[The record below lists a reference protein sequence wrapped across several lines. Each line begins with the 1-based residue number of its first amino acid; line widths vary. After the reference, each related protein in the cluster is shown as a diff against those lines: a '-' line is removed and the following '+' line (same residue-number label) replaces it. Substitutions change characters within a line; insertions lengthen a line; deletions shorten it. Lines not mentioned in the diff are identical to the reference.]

1 VRKLL
6 WATARVLVI
15 TAVLAML
22 GLSALLFTARAIVR
36 PAPGDWATTLRV
48 GPLKMDVGVAAL
60 VQWGST
66 PWVARQL
73 HGHILP
79 TRLGQVR
86 LAWDEASQQLQ
97 LHCQPCTLRSSSWG
111 GEPIRLQD
119 ARMTLRRNAT
129 ELRGTLQS
137 GAISATWHG
146 TLRPSGIT
154 LHIEVPTSPVADGYA
169 LFANAIPEV
178 ATAQIDGTFTLKAT
192 LELPSKKLNV
202 QPRLD
207 GMAVSG
213 LGTAAWAQA
222 QSQCNRGLP
231 AVMARARVRN
241 DSLLARAVLAAE
253 DQRFYEHPGYD
264 LIEMS
269 KALRSNQVENA
280 TLQVL
285 GRAARPPRGASTL
298 SQQVAKLLVTGG
310 ERSPVRKLR
319 ELLYAVEMEQTL
331 GKARI
336 LQLYL
341 SHAPW
346 GSTVCGAQ
354 AAAHTYF
361 GKRADQLTAAQA
373 VWLAAM
379 LHNPALEAQRWK
391 ARGSINLERALWVAA
406 GLRPL
411 HRAERARLLNE
422 LAAMGPVNSG
432 ISGSTTLSKQ

>member
-1 VRKLL
+1 MRKLL

-66 PWVARQL
+66 PWIARQL

-111 GEPIRLQD
+111 GEPIRLQE
-119 ARMTLRRNAT
+119 ARMTVRRNAT

-137 GAISATWHG
+137 GAVTATWYG
-146 TLRPSGIT
+146 TMRPTGIT
-154 LHIEVPTSPVADGYA
+154 LHIDVPSTPVANGYA
-169 LFANAIPEV
+169 LFASAVPEV
-178 ATAQIDGTFTLKAT
+178 ATAQIDGTFALKAT
-192 LELPSKKLNV
+192 LQLPSKKLNV

-213 LGTAAWAQA
+213 LGTEAWAQA

-231 AVMARARVRN
+231 AAMVRAHVRN

-264 LIEMS
+264 LVEMN
-269 KALRSNQVENA
+269 KALRSNQAEDA
-280 TLQVL
+280 TL
-285 GRAARPPRGASTL
+285 RGASTL

-346 GSTVCGAQ
+346 GATVCGAQ

-361 GKRADQLTAAQA
+361 GKRADRLTAAQA

-391 ARGSINLERALWVAA
+391 ARGSINLERAQWVAA
-406 GLRPL
+406 VLRPL
-411 HRAERARLLNE
+411 PKSD
-422 LAAMGPVNSG
+422 LAALLEALPQLAWA
-432 ISGSTTLSKQ
+432 TR

>member
-1 VRKLL
+1 MRKLL

-15 TAVLAML
+15 ATVLAML
-22 GLSALLFTARAIVR
+22 GLSALLLTARAIVR

-66 PWVARQL
+66 PWIARQL
-73 HGHILP
+73 HGHTLP
-79 TRLGQVR
+79 TRLGEVR

-111 GEPIRLQD
+111 GEPIRLQN
-119 ARMTLRRNAT
+119 ARMTVRRNAT

-137 GAISATWHG
+137 GTVSATWHG
-146 TLRPSGIT
+146 TLRPTGIT
-154 LHIEVPTSPVADGYA
+154 LHIDVPTTPVADGYA
-169 LFANAIPEV
+169 LFTSAIPEV
-178 ATAQIDGTFTLKAT
+178 ATAQIDGTFALKAT
-192 LELPSKKLNV
+192 LELPSKTLNV

-207 GMAVSG
+207 GMTVQG
-213 LGTAAWAQA
+213 LGTEAWAQA

-231 AVMARARVRN
+231 AAMVRAHVRN

-264 LIEMS
+264 LVEMNR
-269 KALRSNQVENA
+269 ALRSNQAEDA
-280 TLQVL
+280 TL
-285 GRAARPPRGASTL
+285 RGASTL

-346 GSTVCGAQ
+346 GATVCGAQ

-361 GKRADQLTAAQA
+361 GKRADQLSAAQA

-391 ARGSINLERALWVAA
+391 ARGNINLKRAQWVAA

-411 HRAERARLLNE
+411 RRAERTQLLAD
-422 LAAMGPVNSG
+422 LAVMGPTERTASRLDA
-432 ISGSTTLSKQ
+432 LSKQ